1 MGMADNTDNA
11 DYAGDAAE
19 QEERVEQKELP
30 LTPEVLVSAYVQGI
44 FPMDVDGQIEW
55 FSPDPRAVIP
65 LEAFHAS
72 KTLMQTVRQGRFE
85 IRINSAF
92 EAVMQG
98 CAADRPKRGCVV
110 DRPKDVG
117 DVMRDC
123 AADRPKRGCVVDRPK
138 AEGESGGPGSG
149 TIVGGEGEAEDAE
162 DAEAEG
168 TWISQAIID
177 AYVRL
182 HELGLAHSVES
193 WAHGQLVGGLYGVA
207 LGGAFFGESMFSRQR
222 DASKVALV
230 ALVERLRSRGFVL
243 LDVQF
248 WTAHLARFGAIEIPR
263 ANYLRQLNTALRVKT
278 SFVD

>member
-98 CAADRPKRGCVV
+98 
-110 DRPKDVG
+110 
-117 DVMRDC
+117 C